1 MYQQPTVG
9 FIPTQ
14 PQQVTVIQPTQYR
27 GVASSPGIEVCGC
40 TVCPCIHLGFL
51 RSHAGWLKLIELILC
66 AICQSLVLE
75 YGVAYA
81 DTIGSSVNTF
91 LTTTSACLLLI
102 LLLIFSY
109 IISANSFNLIRASVL
124 EVLFNSVACALYIL
138 SSAHLSWG
146 VQTYLAEIYR
156 TKIAFSAYP
165 AMTACYVL
173 GFVAGIVHGI
183 DAFLN
188 QRHRSRLP

>member
-1 MYQQPTVG
+1 MYQTPTVG
-9 FIPTQ
+9 FTPAQ
-14 PQQVTVIQPTQYR
+14 APQVHVIQPSQYR
-27 GVASSPGIEVCGC
+27 GTTSSSGFEICGC
-40 TVCPCIHLGFL
+40 TICPCISLGFL
-51 RSHAGWLKLIELILC
+51 KTYAGWLKIIELILC

-75 YGVAYA
+75 YGVGYA
-81 DTIGSSVNTF
+81 DVIGSSVNTF
-91 LTTTSACLLLI
+91 LTTSSACLLLI

-109 IISANSFNLIRASVL
+109 LISANSFNLIRASVL
-124 EVLFNSVACALYIL
+124 EVLFNSVACALYLL

-156 TKIAFSAYP
+156 KEIAFTAYP

-173 GFVAGIVHGI
+173 GFVVGIVHGI

-188 QRHRSRLP
+188 QRYRSRIP